1 MKNHALEYHSRFPKG
16 KTKVV
21 PTKPTENSYDLSLAY
36 SPGVAYPCL
45 EIEKQPDLVYEYTN
59 RGNLVGII
67 TNGTAILGLGNIGAS
82 AGKPVMEGKAVL
94 FKKFAGIDV
103 FDIEINE
110 TDPEKFITIVKAL
123 EPTFGGINL
132 EDIRAPEC
140 FHIEKTLDE
149 NMKIPVFHDDQHG
162 TAIISTAALLNSLA
176 ITGKKAENLKVV
188 INGAGAAAIS
198 IAQMLTHIGVKHEFI
213 FMLDSRGV
221 INHKRTNLH
230 ESKLPFVRNTDAETL
245 ADIFPGTDLFIG
257 VSVAN
262 VVTEAMVKTMAEK
275 PIMFA
280 LANPDPEIPYPDAKR
295 ARPDLIMATGRSDY
309 PNQVNNVLGFPFIF
323 RGALDVRAKVV
334 NMEMKLAAAYALS
347 ELTKIPVPIEVCQ
360 AYNEVEIRFGEDYII
375 PKPLDERVLYHVAP
389 AVAEAAVKTGVNQ
402 VAYPGREAY
411 VKFLESIMA
420 QQKEPISAL
429 EIETD

>member
-1 MKNHALEYHSRFPKG
+1 MKNSALEYHSRFPKG

-103 FDIEINE
+103 FDIEISE

-149 NMKIPVFHDDQHG
+149 SMKIPVFHDDQHG
-162 TAIISTAALLNSLA
+162 TAIISTAALLNSLE
-176 ITGKKAENLKVV
+176 ITGKKAGDLKVV

-198 IAQMLTHIGVKHEFI
+198 IAGMLTHIGVKHESI
-213 FMLDSRGV
+213 YMLDSRGV

-230 ESKLPFVRNTDAETL
+230 ESKLPFVRTTDAETL
-245 ADIFPGTDLFIG
+245 EDIFPGTDLFIG

-280 LANPDPEIPYPDAKR
+280 LSNPDPEIPYPDAKR

-347 ELTKIPVPIEVCQ
+347 ELTKLPVPTEVNQ
-360 AYNEVEIRFGEDYII
+360 AYNELEIRFGADYII
-375 PKPLDERVLYHVAP
+375 PKPLDSRVLYHVAP

-402 VAYPGREAY
+402 VEYPGREVY
-411 VKFLESIMA
+411 VKFLKSIMA
-420 QQKEPISAL
+420 QQQEPISVL
-429 EIETD
+429 EI

>member
-1 MKNHALEYHSRFPKG
+1 MKNSALEYHSRFPKG

-45 EIEKQPDLVYEYTN
+45 EIEKHPELVYEYTN

-140 FHIEKTLDE
+140 FHIEKTLDQS
-149 NMKIPVFHDDQHG
+149 MKIPVFHDDQHG
-162 TAIISTAALLNSLA
+162 TAIISTAALLNSLEL
-176 ITGKKAENLKVV
+176 TGKKANNLKVV

-198 IAQMLTHIGVKHEFI
+198 IAEMLTHIGVDHNNI
-213 FMLDSRGV
+213 YMLDSRGV

-230 ESKLPFVRNTDAETL
+230 ESKLPYVRKTDANTL
-245 ADIFPGTDLFIG
+245 EEIFPGTDLFIG

-262 VVTEAMVKTMAEK
+262 VVNEKMIKSMADR
-275 PIMFA
+275 PIVFA
-280 LANPDPEIPYPDAKR
+280 LANPDPEIPYPDAKQ

-323 RGALDVRAKVV
+323 RGALDIRAKVV

-347 ELTKIPVPIEVCQ
+347 DLTKLPVPLEVREAYGNEAIEF
-360 AYNEVEIRFGEDYII
+360 NENYII
-375 PKPLDERVLYHVAP
+375 PKPLDARVLYHVAP
-389 AVAEAAVKTGVNQ
+389 AVAEAAVKSGVSQIN
-402 VAYPGREAY
+402 YLGREAY
-411 VKFLESIMA
+411 VEFLKNIMA
-420 QQKEPISAL
+420 HQREKLIGNL
-429 EIETD
+429 

>member
-1 MKNHALEYHSRFPKG
+1 MKNSALEYHSRFPKG

-45 EIEKQPDLVYEYTN
+45 EIEKHPELVYEYTN

-140 FHIEKTLDE
+140 FYIEKTLD
-149 NMKIPVFHDDQHG
+149 NSMKIPVFHDDQHG
-162 TAIISTAALLNSLA
+162 TAIISTAALLNSLEL
-176 ITGKKAENLKVV
+176 TGKKANNLKVV

-198 IAQMLTHIGVKHEFI
+198 IAEMLTHIGVEHNNI
-213 FMLDSRGV
+213 FMLDSKGV

-230 ESKLPFVRNTDAETL
+230 ESKLPYVRKTEANTLEE
-245 ADIFPGTDLFIG
+245 IFPGTDLFIG

-262 VVTEAMVKTMAEK
+262 VVTEQMIKSMADK
-275 PIMFA
+275 PIVFA
-280 LANPDPEIPYPDAKR
+280 LANPDPEIPYPDAKQ

-323 RGALDVRAKVV
+323 RGALDIRAKVV

-347 ELTKIPVPIEVCQ
+347 DLTKLPVPIEVRE
-360 AYNEVEIRFGEDYII
+360 AYGNEAIEFNENYII
-375 PKPLDERVLYHVAP
+375 PKPLDARVLYHVAP
-389 AVAEAAVKTGVNQ
+389 AVAEAAVKSGVSQIN
-402 VAYPGREAY
+402 YLGRDAY
-411 VKFLESIMA
+411 VEFLKNIMA
-420 QQKEPISAL
+420 HQREKLIGNL
-429 EIETD
+429 

>member
-1 MKNHALEYHSRFPKG
+1 MKNSALEYHSRFPKG

-45 EIEKQPDLVYEYTN
+45 EIEKHPELVYEYTN

-140 FHIEKTLDE
+140 FYIEKTLD
-149 NMKIPVFHDDQHG
+149 NSMKIPVFHDDQHG
-162 TAIISTAALLNSLA
+162 TAIISTAALLNSLEL
-176 ITGKKAENLKVV
+176 TGKKANNLKVV

-198 IAQMLTHIGVKHEFI
+198 IAEMLTHIGVEHNNI
-213 FMLDSRGV
+213 FMLDSKGV

-230 ESKLPFVRNTDAETL
+230 ESKLPYVRKTEANTLEE
-245 ADIFPGTDLFIG
+245 IFPGTDLFIG

-262 VVTEAMVKTMAEK
+262 VVTEQMIKSMADK
-275 PIMFA
+275 PIVFA
-280 LANPDPEIPYPDAKR
+280 LANPDPEIPYPDAKQ

-323 RGALDVRAKVV
+323 RGALDIRAKVV

-347 ELTKIPVPIEVCQ
+347 DLTKLPVPTEVREAYGNETIEF
-360 AYNEVEIRFGEDYII
+360 NENYII
-375 PKPLDERVLYHVAP
+375 PKPLDARVLYHVAP
-389 AVAEAAVKTGVNQ
+389 AVAEAAVKSGVSQIN
-402 VAYPGREAY
+402 YLGRDAY
-411 VKFLESIMA
+411 VEFLKNIMA
-420 QQKEPISAL
+420 HQREKLIGNL
-429 EIETD
+429 

>member
-1 MKNHALEYHSRFPKG
+1 MKNSALEYHSRFPKG

-45 EIEKQPDLVYEYTN
+45 EIEKHPELVYEYTN

-140 FHIEKTLDE
+140 FHIEKTLDQS
-149 NMKIPVFHDDQHG
+149 MKIPVFHDDQHG
-162 TAIISTAALLNSLA
+162 TAIISTAALLNSLEL
-176 ITGKKAENLKVV
+176 TGKKANNLKVV

-198 IAQMLTHIGVKHEFI
+198 IAEMLTHIGVDHNNI
-213 FMLDSRGV
+213 YMLDSRGV

-230 ESKLPFVRNTDAETL
+230 ESKLPYVRKTDANTL
-245 ADIFPGTDLFIG
+245 EEIFPGTDLFIG

-262 VVTEAMVKTMAEK
+262 VVNEKMIKSMADR
-275 PIMFA
+275 PIVFA
-280 LANPDPEIPYPDAKR
+280 LANPDPEIPYPDAKQ

-323 RGALDVRAKVV
+323 RGALDIRAKVV

-347 ELTKIPVPIEVCQ
+347 DLTKLPVPIEVRE
-360 AYNEVEIRFGEDYII
+360 AYGNEAIEFNENYII
-375 PKPLDERVLYHVAP
+375 PKPLDARVLYHVAP
-389 AVAEAAVKTGVNQ
+389 AVAEAAVKSGVSQIN
-402 VAYPGREAY
+402 YLGREAY
-411 VKFLESIMA
+411 VEFLKNIMA
-420 QQKEPISAL
+420 HQREKLIGNL
-429 EIETD
+429 